1 MEDAGS
7 AIISRLRLL
16 AEYADELRE
25 YRSQATSLAVYTGTR
40 MLHRS
45 VERCLQ
51 VAVEVCL
58 DIGRHLIA
66 LEGFRYP
73 QDNQDVFKVLAEEK
87 VVSALLLIGL
97 QDFARFRNLIVH
109 DYAKIDDA
117 KVYEILKRR
126 LGDFDAFALAVA
138 TYLSRA

>member
-7 AIISRLRLL
+7 AITSRLKLRD
-16 AEYADELRE
+16 EYTDELRE
-25 YRSQATSLAVYTGTR
+25 YRSRAISLAVYTETK
-40 MLHRS
+40 MLRRS

-51 VAVEVCL
+51 AAVEVCL
-58 DIGRHLIA
+58 DIGSRLIA
-66 LEGFRYP
+66 MEGFRYP
-73 QDNQDVFKVLAEEK
+73 QDDQDVFKVLAEEK

-117 KVYEILKRR
+117 RVYQLLKTR
-126 LGDFDAFALAVA
+126 LDDFDAFADAVGA
-138 TYLSRA
+138 YLKD

>member
-7 AIISRLRLL
+7 AITSRLRLL

-25 YRSQATSLAVYTGTR
+25 YRSQATNLALYTGTK
-40 MLHRS
+40 MLRRS

-51 VAVEVCL
+51 VTVEVCL
-58 DIGRHLIA
+58 DIGRRLIA
-66 LEGFRYP
+66 LEGFRFP
-73 QDNQDVFKVLAEEK
+73 HDNQDVFKVLAEEK

-109 DYAKIDDA
+109 DYARIDDG
-117 KVYEILKRR
+117 KVYQLLKTR
-126 LGDFDAFALAVA
+126 LDDFDAFADAVS
-138 TYLSRA
+138 TYLET

>member
-7 AIISRLRLL
+7 AIPSRLRLL

-25 YRSQATSLAVYTGTR
+25 YRSQATSLAAYTGSK
-40 MLHRS
+40 MLRRS

-51 VAVEVCL
+51 VAVEISL
-58 DIGRHLIA
+58 DIGRRLIA

-97 QDFARFRNLIVH
+97 QDFARFRNLMVH
-109 DYAKIDDA
+109 DYARIDDL
-117 KVYEILKRR
+117 KVYQLLKTR
-126 LGDFDAFALAVA
+126 LDDFDAFADAVKA
-138 TYLSRA
+138 YLES